1 MQRELREV
9 LDLSLAED
17 LQPEQRDGYLGTV
30 DGRLGAVTESIVPM
44 DRRQFTITSRS
55 TTIPITIRT
64 TWPEPLRVKVRLT
77 SPKLDFPDGDQIIT
91 VTDSSPPFRVP
102 VEAKSNGTFQ
112 VTAALLTPEGDAPL
126 GPPMAITVRSTA
138 LSGLGIL
145 VTTAAG
151 LALAAWWVQHL
162 RAKRRRRRSAA
173 AAERHPTTPID
184 RDSLPI

>member
-1 MQRELREV
+1 
-9 LDLSLAED
+9 
-17 LQPEQRDGYLGTV
+17 
-30 DGRLGAVTESIVPM
+30 M

-77 SPKLDFPDGDQIIT
+77 SPKLNFPDGDQIVT
-91 VTDSSPPFRVP
+91 VTDASPPFRVP

-112 VTAALLTPEGDAPL
+112 VTATLLTPDGDAPL

-151 LALAAWWVQHL
+151 AGPRRLVGPAPARQAAPAAQRGGGRAAPDHADRPRQPAHLAVAAS
-162 RAKRRRRRSAA
+162 RG
-173 AAERHPTTPID
+173 TG
-184 RDSLPI
+184 